1 MKKSFALMCYLA
13 AKGGRHSR
21 RELAELSWPKSE
33 ELRPGHQVH
42 KQKYP
47 QGSLM
52 KAIVQHK
59 YGSPAVL
66 SLREIDKPV
75 VKDDEVLVRVHAASL
90 HPDVWHVVRGL
101 PYVLRIMGAGLLK
114 PRNNVPGTDVAG
126 HVESVGTDVTLFQPG
141 DEVFGESVRGHQWHN
156 GGAYAEYVAVSE
168 DQLALKPANI
178 TFEQAAAVPTSG
190 IIALQGLRESGQ
202 PQPGQKVL
210 INGAGGGVGT
220 IAVQLAKSYG
230 ADVTGVD
237 STRKLD
243 LLRSLGADRV
253 IDYTQEDYTQ
263 SGERYDYI
271 VNIPGNHS
279 LSECRRALTPKGTYV
294 LIGHDHFGKQ
304 GDRFL
309 GGLLRG
315 LKLIVMSPFINQLPD
330 LSFSMPSKKDS
341 MAVLRDLLQAGEITP
356 VIDRTYPLSGVP
368 EAIRYLEGGH
378 AQGKVVITI

>member
-1 MKKSFALMCYLA
+1 
-13 AKGGRHSR
+13 
-21 RELAELSWPKSE
+21 
-33 ELRPGHQVH
+33 
-42 KQKYP
+42 
-47 QGSLM
+47 M
-52 KAIVQHK
+52 KAIVQDK
-59 YGSPAVL
+59 YGSPDVL
-66 SLREIDKPV
+66 ELREIDKPV
-75 VKDDEVLVRVHAASL
+75 VTDDEVLVRVHAASV
-90 HPDVWHVVRGL
+90 HPDVWHVVRGW
-101 PYVLRIMGAGLLK
+101 PYALRLMGAGLLK
-114 PRNNVPGTDVAG
+114 PKNSVPGTDVAG
-126 HVESVGTDVTLFQPG
+126 HVESVGKNVKHFQPG
-141 DEVFGESVRGHQWHN
+141 DEVFGETSRQWQWHN
-156 GGAYAEYVAVSE
+156 GGAYAKYVSVPE
-168 DQLALKPANI
+168 DTLALKPAGI
-178 TFEQAAAVPTSG
+178 TFEQAAAVPSSG
-190 IIALQGLRESGQ
+190 FIALSGLRNQGQ
-202 PQPGQKVL
+202 VQPGQKVL
-210 INGAGGGVGT
+210 INGAGGGVGAL
-220 IAVQLAKSYG
+220 AVQLAKAYG

-271 VNIPGNHS
+271 VDIPGNHS